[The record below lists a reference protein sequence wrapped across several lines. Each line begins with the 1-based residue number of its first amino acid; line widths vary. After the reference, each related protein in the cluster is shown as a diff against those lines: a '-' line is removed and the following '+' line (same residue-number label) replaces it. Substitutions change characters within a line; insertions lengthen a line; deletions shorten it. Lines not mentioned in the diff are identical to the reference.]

1 MVSTALRRVRLITLL
16 LSSGEAVFV
25 TCDLLLC
32 SGTVAHY
39 RTCVGSYA
47 TCLQRMRSV
56 GSECAQLCSTYPPG
70 RCRQR
75 EGRSRGPRLRVGI
88 PLCLPPSL
96 RVPLSAVLPV
106 VITSCPGSGGTCAH
120 DNYACAAGARWPQG
134 CQVRTAALRGAVD
147 RGAAS
152 CPSRMSIVDLV
163 IVSAV
168 GLATPGP
175 PTRWPPRCA
184 SPALASD
191 VHGRWRCAYPR

>member
-1 MVSTALRRVRLITLL
+1 MQ
-16 LSSGEAVFV
+16 
-25 TCDLLLC
+25 
-32 SGTVAHY
+32 H
-39 RTCVGSYA
+39 
-47 TCLQRMRSV
+47 
-56 GSECAQLCSTYPPG
+56 PPG
-70 RCRQR
+70 RCRQG

-96 RVPLSAVLPV
+96 RVPLSAVLSV

-120 DNYACAAGARWPQG
+120 DNYACAACARWPQG

-152 CPSRMSIVDLV
+152 CPGRMSIVDLV

-191 VHGRWRCAYPR
+191 VHGRGRWAYPPLDPTCCRVPFPARLRGTPCLFGRDYKSVIRVMS